1 MKLQNVILSGAVKF
15 EKKPVK
21 GLEERNTNL
30 RPLTTPP
37 GFASA
42 KLENFF
48 LNHKTYQAVINLFEI
63 QILDSEGN
71 FESSLDE
78 LAAGQADLVA
88 KQFYFNCFLIS
99 WLGCTED
106 VGTTN
111 NTKDRKNHMLPSFK
125 FDMKNYNFP
134 EYDGE
139 DPIEFSTKFIQT
151 LYKIPSNTIINPY
164 FALFLIDKYEN
175 GLFYVESSPLLVR
188 NASGALLHL
197 DEPKPFSLEP
207 GPGKHRPSMLFKHP
221 QSYLVSY
228 YQAKGKLERTRM
240 AFKAIIE
247 ALTNRFEE
255 SQPFLL
261 QSGYTFEAKVVNQHK
276 IHISIKVATTP
287 KAVCDPFWE
296 HFGLANAN
304 IFDIHQSKPTTTA
317 PETEIIDPELTK
329 IDLLP

>member
-15 EKKPVK
+15 EKKSVK

-30 RPLTTPP
+30 RPLSTPP
-37 GFASA
+37 GFGSA

-63 QILDSEGN
+63 QILDSDGN
-71 FESSLDE
+71 FGVALNE
-78 LAAGQADLVA
+78 LSAGQADLVA
-88 KQFYFNCFLIS
+88 KQVYFQCFLLS

-106 VGTTN
+106 VGNTN

-125 FDMKNYNFP
+125 YDMKTYDFP

-139 DPIEFSTKFIQT
+139 DPLDFSSKFIKT

-175 GLFYVESSPLLVR
+175 GLFYVESSPLMVKD
-188 NASGALLHL
+188 ASGNILHL
-197 DEPKPFSLEP
+197 DEHKPFTIEP
-207 GPGKHRPSMLFKHP
+207 GPGKHRPSSLYKHP
-221 QSYLVSY
+221 QSFLSSY
-228 YQAKGKLERTRM
+228 YQAKGKLEKARM
-240 AFKAIIE
+240 AFKAILE

-261 QSGYTFEAKVVNQHK
+261 QSGYTFEAKIVNQHK
-276 IHISIKVATTP
+276 LHLIIKVATTP
-287 KAVCDPFWE
+287 KGVCDPFWE
-296 HFGLANAN
+296 HFGLANAD
-304 IFDIHQSKPTTTA
+304 IFDVHQSNPSNKTVE
-317 PETEIIDPELTK
+317 PEIQDP
-329 IDLLP
+329 DLASVNLF

>member
-30 RPLTTPP
+30 RPLSTPP

-48 LNHKTYQAVINLFEI
+48 LNHKTYQAVVNLFEV
-63 QILDSEGN
+63 QILDSDGN
-71 FESSLDE
+71 FGSSLDE
-78 LAAGQADLVA
+78 LSAGQADLVA
-88 KQFYFNCFLIS
+88 KQLYFNCFLLS

-111 NTKDRKNHMLPSFK
+111 NTKDRKNHMLQSFK
-125 FDMKNYNFP
+125 FDMKNFDFP

-139 DPIEFSTKFIQT
+139 EPIDFSNKFIKT
-151 LYKIPSNTIINPY
+151 LYKVPSNTIINPY
-164 FALFLIDKYEN
+164 FALFLIDRYDK
-175 GLFYVESSPLLVR
+175 GLFYIESSPLLVKD
-188 NASGALLHL
+188 ASGAILHL
-197 DEPKPFSLEP
+197 DEHKPFTIEP
-207 GPGKHRPSMLFKHP
+207 GPGKHRPSMLYKHP
-221 QSYLVSY
+221 QSFLVSY
-228 YQAKGKLERTRM
+228 YQAKGKLEKMRM

-261 QSGYTFEAKVVNQHK
+261 QSGYTFEAKIVNQYKLHLVVR
-276 IHISIKVATTP
+276 IATTP
-287 KAVCDPFWE
+287 KGVCDPFWE
-296 HFGLANAN
+296 HFGLANAD
-304 IFDIHQSKPTTTA
+304 IFDIHQTQPTNRTVQS
-317 PETEIIDPELTK
+317 EISDP
-329 IDLLP
+329 DLASVNLY